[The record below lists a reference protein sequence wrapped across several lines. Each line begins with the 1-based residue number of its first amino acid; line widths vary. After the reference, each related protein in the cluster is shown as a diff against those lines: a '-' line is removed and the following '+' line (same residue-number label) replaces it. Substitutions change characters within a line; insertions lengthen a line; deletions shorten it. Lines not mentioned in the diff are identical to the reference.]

1 MDPLIIIGAI
11 ISWTIST
18 SLFII
23 WKEKNKSWLILSHIL
38 FLIVPFIFIA
48 NQINCSLGLISGLL
62 AFCTKIIT
70 ELVMYFIPTAIILSF
85 IFGYWIVPLFYRRAF
100 NAKKHNNHLVK
111 RYSRLLKLKIDFY
124 LMDIAKP
131 LAFSLKKSVFIS
143 VGMFELLNKK
153 EIEAVLLHEIG
164 HVKNNSSL
172 NKFTALFARIAT
184 PMASFSIVE
193 HKIKNHERIAD
204 NFAIKSQKTRKYI
217 NSAREKIIKYN
228 QNNIIL

>member
-1 MDPLIIIGAI
+1 MDPLIINGTI

-18 SLFII
+18 ILFII

-38 FLIVPFIFIA
+38 FLITPFIFIA
-48 NQINCSLGLISGLL
+48 NQINCSLGLVSGLL

-70 ELVMYFIPTAIILSF
+70 EIIMYFIPAAIILSF
-85 IFGYWIVPLFYRRAF
+85 IIGYWIIPLFYKKAF
-100 NAKKHNNHLVK
+100 NAKEHNNYLVNK
-111 RYSRLLKLKIDFY
+111 YSKLLNLNIDFY

-131 LAFSLKKSVFIS
+131 LAFSLKKSIFVS

-153 EIEAVLLHEIG
+153 EIEAVILHEIG

-184 PMASFSIVE
+184 PMASFNIIE
-193 HKIKNHERIAD
+193 HKIKHQEIIAD
-204 NFAIKSQKTRKYI
+204 NFAIKNQGTDKNIK
-217 NSAREKIIKYN
+217 NARAKIINYLD
-228 QNNIIL
+228 QY